1 MDPRLLHY
9 YTDELLYMRELAGE
23 FAEAHPKI
31 ARRMGMQ
38 AAEIGDAYVER
49 MIESFSF
56 MSARMQMRLDDEFP
70 RFTQPLLQAI
80 YPNYLSPTP
89 SMSVARLYPGGREG
103 DLRAGHR
110 IARGTAFIARVP
122 DGEKT
127 ACEFRSSQDVTLYPL
142 EIVAARLTG
151 IPPDIPA
158 LDRYVRPGTQV
169 RGALRLRLHTTNG
182 APIASLEGL
191 DRLPVYLCGD
201 EALSSHLFELL
212 HAASL
217 ASVTGAVDRFADQPL
232 HAVTSNAV
240 VHEGIAPDQSLL
252 PLHFPKFHGHNLLH
266 EYFACPSRFYFFA
279 LTGLEAG
286 LRRVSGCEAEVV
298 ILLERSTS
306 DLADKINASSFAL
319 FCTPV
324 INLFPRR
331 TDRIELP
338 ERGGELHLVPVQK
351 ATPDYEVFSV
361 TAASGQ
367 VEKDSAPL
375 EFRAL
380 HQALQNDEGSH
391 SRYFTT
397 RREMR
402 ELHGQT
408 RRYGTHTRFVSSELF
423 VSLVNRNGEPYD
435 GTDDTHNADGGP
447 IRYLSL
453 DTWLTNRDLP
463 RLVPRDGKNDLTVRE
478 SAPITS
484 IGLIHE
490 PSVPQPPYARGG
502 KEWELVG
509 QLSLDALTLGAREPS
524 SDGLGKLLRLF
535 LSADATRQRQQIE
548 SLASVKTQPVTRKL
562 RGKGELVFGRGI
574 ECVLTVD
581 ERGFSGR
588 SPYLLGLVLEHYLAR
603 HVSAHSFTQ
612 TELRSVQR
620 GRVARWPVRS
630 GTRGVL

>member
-9 YTDELLYMRELAGE
+9 YTGELRYMRELAGE
-23 FAEAHPKI
+23 FAQTHPKI
-31 ARRMGMQ
+31 ARRLGMQ
-38 AAEIGDAYVER
+38 AGEIGDAYVER
-49 MIESFSF
+49 LIESFSF
-56 MSARMQMRLDDEFP
+56 LSARMQMRLDDEFP

-110 IARGTAFIARVP
+110 IARGTAFISRIP

-169 RGALRLRLHTTNG
+169 RGALRLRLRTTNG
-182 APIASLEGL
+182 APIASLQGL
-191 DRLPVYLCGD
+191 NRLPVYLCGD
-201 EALSSHLFELL
+201 EAPTSHLFELL

-217 ASVTGAVDRFADQPL
+217 ASVTGEADRFADQPL

-240 VHEGIAPDQSLL
+240 VHEGIAFDQSLL
-252 PLHFPKFHGHNLLH
+252 PLHFPKFQGHNLLH
-266 EYFACPSRFYFFA
+266 EYFACPGRFYFFA

-286 LRRVSGCEAEVV
+286 LRRVSGCEAEIVV
-298 ILLERSTS
+298 LLERSRS
-306 DLADKINASSFAL
+306 ELADKITASSFAL

-331 TDRIELP
+331 TDRIQLP
-338 ERGGELHLVPVQK
+338 ERGGELHLVPVRK
-351 ATPDYEVFSV
+351 APLDYEVFSV
-361 TAASGQ
+361 KAASGQ
-367 VEKDSAPL
+367 IEEDSAPL
-375 EFRAL
+375 EFLAL
-380 HQALQNDEGSH
+380 HQAVQNDEGSH
-391 SRYFTT
+391 NRYFTT
-397 RREMR
+397 RRETH
-402 ELHGQT
+402 ELTGQA
-408 RRYGTHTRFVSSELF
+408 RRYGTHTRSVSSELF

-435 GTDDTHNADGGP
+435 GRDGTDNADGGP

-463 RLVPRDGKNDLTVRE
+463 RMVPRDGRNDLTIGE
-478 SAPITS
+478 SAPLIS

-490 PSVPQPPYARGG
+490 PSAPQPPYARGG
-502 KEWELVG
+502 KEWELLG
-509 QLSLDALTLGAREPS
+509 QLSLDALTLGARNPS

-535 LSADATRQRQQIE
+535 LTTDATRQRQQIE
-548 SLASVKTQPVTRKL
+548 SLTGVKTQSVTRKL
-562 RGKGELVFGRGI
+562 PGKGELVFGRGI
-574 ECVLTVD
+574 ECVVTVD
-581 ERGFSGR
+581 EAGFSGL
-588 SPYLLGLVLEHYLAR
+588 SPYLFGLVLEHYLAR

-620 GRVARWPVRS
+620 GRVARWPVRI